1 VSCPVNAA
9 GTARA
14 LVGEAPTGTARAT
27 LAASVPVE
35 SRSVLE
41 ETLGTLVPIVRLP
54 ADEAFLRAAIVAVL
68 KERSG

>member
-1 VSCPVNAA
+1 
-9 GTARA
+9 

-41 ETLGTLVPIVRLP
+41 ETLGTLVPIVRLL
-54 ADEAFLRAAIVAVL
+54 ADEAILRAAIVAVL
-68 KERSG
+68 K

>member
-1 VSCPVNAA
+1 M
-9 GTARA
+9 
-14 LVGEAPTGTARAT
+14 

-35 SRSVLE
+35 SRSVLV

-54 ADEAFLRAAIVAVL
+54 ADGAILRAAVVAVL

>member
-1 VSCPVNAA
+1 VNAA
-9 GTARA
+9 GTACA
-14 LVGEAPTGTARAT
+14 LVGEAPTSTGTARAM

-35 SRSVLE
+35 SRSVLV

-54 ADEAFLRAAIVAVL
+54 ADEAILRAAVVAVL